1 MRQEDLPTSVEELQ
15 RLLMEERQR
24 TVVAEQRTVVA
35 EQRTV
40 VAEQRTTVAKQQTVE
55 LTATI
60 DKQKKQLD
68 QFEFK
73 IRELLQALRGKQRE
87 RIDPSQLMLFDIG
100 ELESFIEE
108 QLDDGAAD
116 EEPTPKKKK
125 KRKRGR
131 RLIPDHL
138 PRVEIEH
145 TLPADQR
152 LCPHDGLPMPF
163 IRWETS
169 EQLDYI
175 PGVMQVLVH
184 KRAVYACP
192 QKHDEAKL
200 ITAPKPP
207 QPIEKGLASPGLL
220 AAMVVGKFGDHLPG
234 YRLEDILSR
243 HGVDIRRST
252 IYDWFTGVAE
262 TVRPLYELMKQRVL
276 ASRIIHTDDTQVKLI
291 DHSISGTRLARF
303 WAYIGDRS
311 NPYSVYDFTDSR
323 ERTGPTAFLSDFSG
337 YLQADAYGGYDGI
350 YSGSD
355 INAKNAV
362 IEVACWAHARRYW
375 HKAIDNDTRRSHH
388 VLAVISRLYEIERA
402 ATKKNVDAR
411 ARQSL
416 RIEHAVPLLT
426 DLKEWLDTERDNV
439 LPKSVIG
446 KAFTYTLNQW
456 AALNRY
462 VEDGE
467 LNIDN
472 NISERT
478 VKPIAIGRKNWL
490 FVGSEPA
497 GHRAAI
503 LMSLIASCK
512 SNFVEPWSW
521 LKDVLTNLPQGTSV
535 ETFLPD
541 RWLRDNPAHRWN
553 IADRRKRERQ
563 KKNYL

>member
-15 RLLMEERQR
+15 RLLMEER
-24 TVVAEQRTVVA
+24 QRTVVA

-416 RIEHAVPLLT
+416 RMEHAVPLLT